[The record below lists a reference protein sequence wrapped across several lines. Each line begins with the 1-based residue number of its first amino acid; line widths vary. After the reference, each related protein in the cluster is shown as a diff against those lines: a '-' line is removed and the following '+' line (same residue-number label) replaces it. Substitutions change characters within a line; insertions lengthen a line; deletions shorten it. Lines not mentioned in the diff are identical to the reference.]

1 MEGIILFIVSALG
14 RQNQVRLFGLCTIQS
29 IFPGSIQS
37 FQETSFQEIS
47 SSCFC

>member
-1 MEGIILFIVSALG
+1 MEGITLFIVSALG
-14 RQNQVRLFGLCTIQS
+14 RQNQARLFGLCTTQS

-37 FQETSFQEIS
+37 FQEIS

>member
-14 RQNQVRLFGLCTIQS
+14 RQNQARLFGLCAAQS
-29 IFPGSIQS
+29 IFLSSIQS
-37 FQETSFQEIS
+37 FQEIN